1 MMTPPETTPGTTG
14 SDLHLQLDGA
24 LLHLHLGEG
33 LEELAGTLAH
43 LWEHVVVP
51 AGEREPDIVLDL
63 VAPGEQRKG
72 AVIVPPS
79 GAATAY
85 VVSGLITRKLIAR
98 RAGTR
103 LMLHAGTIQHPDL
116 GVVTL
121 IGPSGAGKSTAT
133 RTLAAAGRYL
143 SDELTILDPS
153 DLRITGYPKPVS
165 LGTGPGRDKGDL
177 ALPDLGL
184 IPAHAAPAPDI
195 MVVLRRE
202 QDCNGSGAVRRLPL
216 GEALA
221 AVVPQTSSLWELP
234 DGLGILTGLLT
245 RTGGAVEV
253 RYTESAQLAELLS
266 ELPPALHSPHAP
278 LPAPQAAMAP
288 GPGLLQAAPTA
299 QALAVEGG
307 VFALDQRRA
316 VHLPGLS
323 GLVWE
328 ILRTDGPLTL
338 ADTIQTVVAELGE
351 DPASGDIVTRV
362 LEGLVASRWVIRG

>member
-1 MMTPPETTPGTTG
+1 MTPPKTMPGTTG

-33 LEELAGTLAH
+33 LEELAGILAH
-43 LWEHVVVP
+43 LWEHVAVP
-51 AGEREPDIVLDL
+51 AGDREPDIVLDL
-63 VAPGEQRKG
+63 VAPGEQREG
-72 AVIVPPS
+72 AVAVPPS
-79 GAATAY
+79 GAAAAY

-98 RAGTR
+98 RVGTR
-103 LMLHAGTIQHPDL
+103 LLLHAGTLQHPDL

-121 IGPSGAGKSTAT
+121 IGASGAGKSTAT
-133 RTLAAAGRYL
+133 RTLSAAGRYL

-165 LGTGPGRDKGDL
+165 LGAGPGRDKGDI

-184 IPAHAAPAPDI
+184 VPARTAAAPDI
-195 MVVLRRE
+195 VVVLRRE
-202 QDCNGSGAVRRLPL
+202 QDGDGSGAVRRLPL

-234 DGLGILTGLLT
+234 DGLAILAGLLT

-253 RYTESAQLAELLS
+253 RYTESAQLPELLS
-266 ELPPALHSPHAP
+266 ELPPPLDSPHAP
-278 LPAPQAAMAP
+278 LPAPRAAEAP
-288 GPGLLQAAPTA
+288 SPGLLQAAPAA
-299 QALAVEGG
+299 QALAMDSG
-307 VFALDQRRA
+307 VFVLDQRSA

-338 ADTIQTVVAELGE
+338 ADMIQTLVDELGE
-351 DPASGDIVTRV
+351 DPASGDILARV
-362 LEGLVASRWVIRG
+362 LEDLVASGWVVRG